1 LSDIQEPEDYM
12 GNEAGTLVYEADAFE
27 DNITCQKE

>member
-12 GNEAGTLVYEADAFE
+12 GNEAGTPVYEPDASE
-27 DNITCQKE
+27 DNMTSQNE